1 MLVSLSDVLIPA
13 KKGCY
18 AVGSFNIINL
28 EYAIGIIEAAEEEH
42 APVIIQISPY
52 ILQYYRYAP
61 IVSACK
67 EFASSSSIPV
77 CLHLDHGKDF
87 QTVAKSLFLGFSSVM
102 FDGSLLP
109 FQENTAITSTL
120 VQVAHSNGIS
130 VEAEIGV
137 VGKDEESDISSSQP
151 QAKFTNVLEAVEF
164 CEKTQIDALAI
175 SIGNIHGVSRPSIE
189 LNESLLQE
197 IHQSISIPLV
207 LHGSSGVRDASLQ
220 QAIRN
225 GICKINVATRIINQV
240 GQALLDHYQGNS
252 HFNQY
257 KTLTKEVI
265 NSIKEEIKNRIQ
277 VFGSSNKA

>member
-1 MLVSLSDVLIPA
+1 MLVSLSEILIPA
-13 KKGCY
+13 KNASY
-18 AVGSFNIINL
+18 AVGAFNVINL
-28 EYAIGIIEAAEEEH
+28 DYAIGIIEAAEEEH

-52 ILQYYRYAP
+52 ILNHYRYAP

-67 EFASSSSIPV
+67 ELAIETTVPV

-109 FQENTAITSTL
+109 FHENIAITSSL
-120 VQVAHSNGIS
+120 LKVAHSNNIS

-137 VGKDEESDISSSQP
+137 VGKEEDAIDSTNQPRSQ
-151 QAKFTNVLEAVEF
+151 FTKVEEALVF

-175 SIGNIHGVSRPSIE
+175 SIGNIHGVSSPSIE
-189 LNESLLQE
+189 LNEPLLKE
-197 IHQSISIPLV
+197 LHQSITIPLV
-207 LHGSSGVRDASLQ
+207 LHGSSGVTDNSIQ
-220 QAIRN
+220 KAIGY

-240 GQALLDHYQGNS
+240 CHTLQEHYQENS

-257 KTLTKEVI
+257 KTITKEVI
-265 NSIKEEIKNRIQ
+265 NSIKDEVKDRIRL
-277 VFGSSNKA
+277 FGSSNRA